1 MAPAAHIQKLPNCM
15 ETNALLLLQVLPIG
29 DTVATSIDELQRVVD
44 LTEPDV
50 RSGLELLVHDGPRTS
65 VTTMATAETRNACRG
80 TCVSTSSSRTTR
92 STALQISTNPRST
105 DRLRGS
111 G

>member
-65 VTTMATAETRNACRG
+65 VTTMATAETRNAAAGRA
-80 TCVSTSSSRTTR
+80 SRHLR
-92 STALQISTNPRST
+92 RVQPV
-105 DRLRGS
+105 RLRCRS
-111 G
+111 RLTATDLSR